1 MGTDSSRADTRM
13 MGIVH
18 GALCRD
24 LDRARTVLTAEPC
37 PEHRRA
43 RALGEHVVWLMEVL
57 HAHHTGED
65 EGLWPLVRE
74 RDPAAVPLLDSLD
87 ADHRRI
93 EPAAEALTVAARR
106 YAGSATDESRIELLA
121 ALDALTTVLVP
132 HLEREV
138 EQGMPVVAANLSQA
152 DWHAWD
158 QKYNVKPK
166 SLGQLGMEGHW
177 LLDGLD
183 PEGYRIVVHL
193 VPPLPRFVL
202 LHGFARAYRR
212 RVAAWWRPQVPAQ
225 SVVGR

>member
-24 LDRARTVLTAEPC
+24 LDRARTVLTAEPY
-37 PEHRRA
+37 PEQRRA

-74 RDPAAVPLLDSLD
+74 RDPAAIALLDSLD

-93 EPAAEALTVAARR
+93 EPAAGALTVAARR
-106 YAGSATDESRIELLA
+106 YAGSATDDSRVELLA
-121 ALDALTTVLVP
+121 ALDALTAVLVP

-138 EQGMPVVAANLSQA
+138 EQGMPVVSANLSQA

-166 SLGQLGMEGHW
+166 SFGQLGLEGHW

-183 PEGYRIVVHL
+183 PEGYRLVVHL

-212 RVAAWWRPQVPAQ
+212 RVAAWWRPQLPAQ
-225 SVVGR
+225 SVVER

>member
-74 RDPAAVPLLDSLD
+74 RDAAAVPLLDSLD

-106 YAGSATDESRIELLA
+106 YAGSATDESRIELLE

-202 LHGFARAYRR
+202 LHGFARAYRG

>member
-106 YAGSATDESRIELLA
+106 YSGSATDESRIELLA